1 LDTVCGIG
9 LPELIILALVGF
21 VLIGPERS
29 QDVALRAGRFI
40 RTVMRSSWW
49 SDFNQVADAIRDLPN
64 TLVRMAE
71 QEEELQSLK
80 REIQE
85 IGTEVNSEISKA
97 TAGPEREPRS
107 GETTDPWGI
116 RNASAQTTIR
126 PPHIPESRTLEA
138 PQTPENDH
146 ADSL

>member
-1 LDTVCGIG
+1 VDTVCGIG
-9 LPELIILALVGF
+9 LPEMIIIALVGF

-29 QDVALRAGRFI
+29 QDMALRAGRFL
-40 RTVMRSSWW
+40 RTVMRSGWW
-49 SDFNQVADAIRDLPN
+49 RDFNQVADAIRDLPN

-85 IGTEVNSEISKA
+85 ISGDVNSELNQTIGQA
-97 TAGPEREPRS
+97 NQAAAEQI
-107 GETTDPWGI
+107 TDPWGI

-126 PPHIPESRTLEA
+126 PPQPPESAEPPQAQENNDTATL
-138 PQTPENDH
+138 
-146 ADSL
+146 